1 MSTLAEDGAGGT
13 AGDAAGDAPTF
24 RHLSRSRWGGVS
36 SAGPLAALAL
46 FIIYPLI
53 ITIRQSFEDRAGRP
67 AGLTA
72 WRLVLQSGAFA
83 HALATT
89 VELAVMSAACCVV
102 LGTFFAI
109 TLAFVPFPGSALMTR
124 ILTTTLA
131 FPSFFIALSF
141 SVLYSRTGV
150 VSVALGELFGTRNA
164 LGGFLYT
171 PGAVLLAEV
180 TFYLPFVLRPVLAAS
195 HQMPAEH
202 LQVAASLGARP
213 LRVLTWVVLPE
224 LTPAILAGAFT
235 CLLLTLNEFGIVL
248 FIGAKGVLTLPVLI
262 YVDGIVSF
270 DYPSA
275 AVLASVQVVLSMA
288 LYAGGRLALRHIG
301 GNRADLD

>member
-1 MSTLAEDGAGGT
+1 MSAAIGNT
-13 AGDAAGDAPTF
+13 AGDAVEDAAGVTRSAG
-24 RHLSRSRWGGVS
+24 RASRTRWGGLS
-36 SAGPLAALAL
+36 SAGPFAVLAL
-46 FIIYPLI
+46 FIVYPLV
-53 ITIRQSFEDRAGRP
+53 ITIRQSFEDQAGRP

-72 WRLVLQSGAFA
+72 WKLVIESGAFA

-89 VELAVMSAACCVV
+89 VELAVMATACCVL

-109 TLAFVPFPGSALMTR
+109 TLAFVPFPGSRLVTR
-124 ILTTTLA
+124 VLTTTLA

-141 SVLYSRTGV
+141 AVLYSRTGV
-150 VSVALGELFGTRNA
+150 ASAALGEVFGIHDA

-171 PGAVLLAEV
+171 FWAVLIAEV
-180 TFYLPFVLRPVLAAS
+180 TFYLPFVLRPVLAAC
-195 HQMPAEH
+195 QQLPVEQ

-213 LRVLTWVVLPE
+213 LRVVTRVVLPE
-224 LTPAILAGAFT
+224 LTPSILAGAFT

-275 AVLASVQVVLSMA
+275 AVLASVQVLLSML
-288 LYAGGRLALRHIG
+288 LYAGGRLVLRRIG

>member
-1 MSTLAEDGAGGT
+1 
-13 AGDAAGDAPTF
+13 
-24 RHLSRSRWGGVS
+24 V
-36 SAGPLAALAL
+36 
-46 FIIYPLI
+46 
-53 ITIRQSFEDRAGRP
+53 
-67 AGLTA
+67 
-72 WRLVLQSGAFA
+72 

-89 VELAVMSAACCVV
+89 VELAVMATACCVV

-109 TLAFVPFPGSALMTR
+109 ALAFVPFPGSGLLTR

-141 SVLYSRTGV
+141 GVLYSRTGV
-150 VSVALGELFGTRNA
+150 VSVALGEVFGIRDA

-171 PGAVLLAEV
+171 FWAVLLAEV
-180 TFYLPFVLRPVLAAS
+180 TFYLPFVLRPVLAACQ
-195 HQMPAEH
+195 HMAVEQ

-213 LRVLTWVVLPE
+213 LRVVTRVVLPE
-224 LTPAILAGAFT
+224 LTPSILAGAFT

-262 YVDGIVSF
+262 YIDGIVSF

-275 AVLASVQVVLSMA
+275 AVLASVQVVLSMV
-288 LYAGGRLALRHIG
+288 LYVGGRLVLRHIG
-301 GNRADLD
+301 GSRADLD

>member
-1 MSTLAEDGAGGT
+1 MSAVAGDT
-13 AGDAAGDAPTF
+13 AGDAAGAA
-24 RHLSRSRWGGVS
+24 RAVRRVRRSRWGGLS
-36 SAGPLAALAL
+36 SAGPLAVLAL
-46 FIIYPLI
+46 FFMYPLV
-53 ITIRQSFEDRAGRP
+53 TTVRQSFEDRVGRP

-89 VELAVMSAACCVV
+89 VELAVMATACCVV

-109 TLAFVPFPGSALMTR
+109 TLAFVPFPGSGLMTR

-141 SVLYSRTGV
+141 GVLYSRTGV
-150 VSVALGELFGTRNA
+150 VSVALGDLFGTRDA

-171 PGAVLLAEV
+171 FWAVLLAEV
-180 TFYLPFVLRPVLAAS
+180 TFYLPFVLRPVLAACQ
-195 HQMPAEH
+195 QMPVEQ

-213 LRVLTWVVLPE
+213 FRVVTRVVLPE
-224 LTPAILAGAFT
+224 LTPSVLAGAFT

-248 FIGAKGVLTLPVLI
+248 FIGAKSVLTLPVLI

-275 AVLASVQVVLSMA
+275 AVLASVQVVLSML
-288 LYAGGRLALRHIG
+288 LYAGGRLVLRHIG
-301 GNRADLD
+301 GSRADLD